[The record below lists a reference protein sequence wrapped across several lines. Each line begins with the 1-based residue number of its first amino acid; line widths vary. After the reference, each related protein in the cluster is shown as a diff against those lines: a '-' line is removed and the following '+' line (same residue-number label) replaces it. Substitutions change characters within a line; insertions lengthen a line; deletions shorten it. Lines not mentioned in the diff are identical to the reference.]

1 MIERLEA
8 EEHLRV
14 IRSLMERATIYRAI
28 SAPTALV
35 GGLLSLA
42 AGILLYRDNGR
53 GDGGPL
59 HLTYPD
65 APRQF
70 ILLWFAVL
78 AATLLANAI
87 FIWRKAHRE
96 NGAFFTAGLKLAI
109 ASTAP
114 ALIVAAVLTSLFWR
128 SEETTEALPMLV
140 IVWIVCYGLA
150 LLATANFAPPS
161 LRFLGWL
168 FLLTG
173 TTCLVL
179 TGPLF
184 NAEPARSSALA
195 MAISFG
201 CFHLLYGVATWPRR
215 RNAA

>member
-1 MIERLEA
+1 MIERAEA

-35 GGLLSLA
+35 GGVLSIAASALLLH
-42 AGILLYRDNGR
+42 DNGR
-53 GDGGPL
+53 SSDGPL

-70 ILLWFAVL
+70 ILVWFAVL
-78 AATLLANAI
+78 AATLLANT
-87 FIWRKAHRE
+87 FFVWRKARRE
-96 NGAFFTAGLKLAI
+96 GGAFFTPGLNLAI
-109 ASTAP
+109 ASTSP
-114 ALIVAAVLTSLFWR
+114 VLIVATVLTSLFWR

-140 IVWIVCYGLA
+140 IVWIICYGLA
-150 LLATANFAPPS
+150 LLATANFSPVS

-184 NAEPARSSALA
+184 TVDPARRSTLA

-201 CFHLLYGVATWPRR
+201 VFHLLYGVATWPRR